1 MLKRIILCLLCL
13 LTAVSGCMAEELP
26 SQAYECEIRMYPDL
40 PEKAMKALL
49 SEYMAPGCEVTYDE
63 NMAWCDELLMSGYGW
78 HRSAEAV
85 TEDSE
90 RIRNC
95 RETAE
100 KLLRTAYPDNEPELI
115 TAMPYQDFEAKTM
128 ERSECFELK
137 DGQWFYM
144 DRPLTHE
151 LEGALTAAQLNGA
164 RERERIE
171 QIDPDWTILPNSRL
185 RFLRFG
191 LVLDNGQEYMPFCLT
206 TFIFDAGNHIVSVNL
221 GGSFTA
227 NPVRETVVKITVEEA
242 LRIAA
247 EKNDGTEI
255 YDWRIRGW
263 EGNAYDFLLKELGC
277 SSIRMRMVSGKTAR
291 LVMAVNKKGRL
302 QPAWERSEYYEL
314 LMDNEVIQE
323 HHQGPWNFYISA
335 EDGSLLNP

>member
-1 MLKRIILCLLCL
+1 M
-13 LTAVSGCMAEELP
+13 
-26 SQAYECEIRMYPDL
+26 
-40 PEKAMKALL
+40 
-49 SEYMAPGCEVTYDE
+49 
-63 NMAWCDELLMSGYGW
+63 
-78 HRSAEAV
+78 
-85 TEDSE
+85 
-90 RIRNC
+90 
-95 RETAE
+95 
-100 KLLRTAYPDNEPELI
+100 
-115 TAMPYQDFEAKTM
+115 
-128 ERSECFELK
+128 
-137 DGQWFYM
+137 
-144 DRPLTHE
+144 
-151 LEGALTAAQLNGA
+151 
-164 RERERIE
+164 
-171 QIDPDWTILPNSRL
+171 
-185 RFLRFG
+185 
-191 LVLDNGQEYMPFCLT
+191 LDNGQEYMPFCLT

-302 QPAWERSEYYEL
+302 QPAWECSEYYEL